1 VRYINVIGA
10 FTVLVC
16 NLVVSYNHSIQL
28 FHSGGFHGWMAHMAV
43 IGSECTFVMGAL
55 NIVVS
60 RLKGVSPGVPA
71 MLGGL
76 LGVALVSWSNMAAG
90 WEYGITGVLLGLATP
105 ASLIVAEAILS
116 RAILQR
122 AAARTKETPT
132 PASKAEV
139 EAPSM
144 AEPPTPSELA
154 FPAPN
159 PTKTKSPTPGSIE
172 YPGMEPPAQ
181 EKPPTPAT
189 SNVEVPAKESPTPTE
204 AGSPTPSSVEPPC
217 VKSPGNVENDDAA
230 EEIAR
235 AKEIARRFKEEYGR
249 LPGRRKL
256 AEIAGCR
263 EWYARKALDELRKTA

>member
-1 VRYINVIGA
+1 MRYINVIGA
-10 FTVLVC
+10 IIVLVA
-16 NLVVSYNHSIQL
+16 NMIVSYNHSIQL
-28 FHSGGFHGWMAHMAV
+28 FQSGGFHGWMAHVAV

-76 LGVALVSWSNMAAG
+76 LGVALVSWSNVAAG

-122 AAARTKETPT
+122 AGEKIGTPAPDNMVIPANATPTNAGSPGSGGLGEEAGETPDTVESPTPAQVETPT
-132 PASKAEV
+132 PTEV
-139 EAPSM
+139 GSPA
-144 AEPPTPSELA
+144 PTPS
-154 FPAPN
+154 
-159 PTKTKSPTPGSIE
+159 
-172 YPGMEPPAQ
+172 
-181 EKPPTPAT
+181 
-189 SNVEVPAKESPTPTE
+189 NVESPTK
-204 AGSPTPSSVEPPC
+204 VED
-217 VKSPGNVENDDAA
+217 GDAA
-230 EEIAR
+230 EEIAQ
-235 AKEIARRFKEEYGR
+235 AKEIARRFKEENGR

-256 AEIAGCR
+256 AEIAGCG